1 MYSLFIARYK
11 RYFSFESFEDLCDE
25 LVGYLNP
32 SDINDGVL
40 EILTNF
46 DPNRKNKDGF
56 VVNNWQDFRT
66 DCYIKED

>member
-11 RYFSFESFEDLCDE
+11 RYFSFENFEDLCDE
-25 LVGYLNP
+25 LVGYLSP
-32 SDINDGVL
+32 SDISDGVL
-40 EILTNF
+40 EVLTNF
-46 DPNRKNKDGF
+46 DPKRKNKDGF